1 MNFILGT
8 AGHIDHGKSSLVQAL
23 TGTDPDRLPEEQ
35 KRGVTIELGFAHLEL
50 TGPSGQDFQIGLV
63 DVPGHADFVNNMV
76 AGVGALDLALFVVAA
91 DDGWMPQSEEHLHIL
106 SYLGVRNAIVAVTKI
121 DLAEDP
127 EFAVEFVRDSLQG
140 STLEDCPIIPVSSH
154 TGAGLPELK
163 AAIGEALSEAPI
175 PEDLATPCLPVDRAF
190 SVKGM
195 GTVITG
201 TLSRGSL
208 EVGDK
213 VILQPDGLPVHVR
226 SLQNHSRS
234 LPKANPGMRTA
245 VNIPD
250 AALDS
255 RKEKGVKRGQLITLP
270 EAGSPSDTL
279 DVWLERLPRPIPG
292 QAASEKPL
300 KNNQKVRIH
309 HGSGRSSGRL
319 RLLNGEIRPGQ
330 SGLAQLRMDE
340 PLFTFTNDRLVIR
353 EWSGE
358 ATLAG
363 TRVLDPHG
371 SRRTSGKEEHQKQLH
386 LVAQCESAEGLLRYL
401 FQKRRFLSEKPCA
414 QEFPF
419 SNRAYKDALKK
430 LAAEKVIVKFSIGH
444 AVTEWWQDLLTRAEG
459 EVIAYHQKNP
469 DLPGL
474 PLQDFRAH
482 FRRDLSPPL
491 LDPLLAALKNQGIS
505 ASGEHLKA
513 ESHQTDIPEDLRQ
526 EAEDLLR
533 ILADE
538 QLNAPTRKDL
548 ATSPARERAL
558 AFLLRIKQAILL
570 DEKTVLDPTAITRA
584 GELIV
589 AHIQAHGP
597 ATASDLKTLL
607 GTSRRVAM
615 PLLEHLDAL
624 GITRREGDLRHLP

>member
-8 AGHIDHGKSSLVQAL
+8 AGHIDHGKSSLVRAL

-50 TGPSGQDFQIGLV
+50 TGPDGQDLQIGLV

-106 SYLGVRNAIVAVTKI
+106 SYLGVKNAIIAVTKI
-121 DLAEDP
+121 DLAEDA

-140 STLEDCPIIPVSSH
+140 SHLEECVIVPVSSH

-163 AAIGEALSEAPI
+163 AAIAEALSIAPP

-208 EVGDK
+208 AVGDK
-213 VILQPDGLPVHVR
+213 MVLQPDGLPVHVR
-226 SLQNHSRS
+226 SIQNHNRS

-255 RKEKGVKRGQLITLP
+255 RKEKGVKRGQIITLP
-270 EAGSPSDTL
+270 EAGTPSDTI
-279 DVWLERLPRPIPG
+279 DIWLERLPRPIPG
-292 QAASEKPL
+292 QIASEKPL
-300 KNNQKVRIH
+300 RNNQKVRLH
-309 HGSGRSSGRL
+309 YGSGRASGRL
-319 RLLNGEIRPGQ
+319 RLLDGEIRPGQ
-330 SGLAQLRMDE
+330 SGLAQLRLDR
-340 PLFTFTNDRLVIR
+340 PLFTFSNDRIVIR

-363 TRVLDPHG
+363 ARVLDPHG
-371 SRRTSGKEEHQKQLH
+371 SRRYSGKEEHQGH
-386 LVAQCESAEGLLRYL
+386 LQTLAKVESAEGQLRYL
-401 FQKRRFLSEKPCA
+401 FQKRLYLVERPPA
-414 QEFPF
+414 QDFPF

-430 LAAEKVIVKFSIGH
+430 LASEGLVAKISRGH
-444 AVTEWWQDLLTRAEG
+444 ALAAWWQHLVTRARD

-482 FRRDLSPPL
+482 FRREVTTPL
-491 LDPLLAALKNQGIS
+491 FDPLMTALKSDGIT

-513 ESHQTDIPEDLRQ
+513 ESHQTDIPEELRKD
-526 EAEDLLR
+526 AED
-533 ILADE
+533 ILQTLE
-538 QLNAPTRKDL
+538 SQHLNAPTRKDL

-558 AFLLRIKQAILL
+558 AFLIRVKQAVAL
-570 DEKTVLDPTAITRA
+570 DEKTVLSPDTITRA

-589 AHIQAHGP
+589 SHIQANGP
-597 ATASDLKTLL
+597 ATASDLRKLL
-607 GTSRRVAM
+607 DTSRRVAM
-615 PLLEHLDAL
+615 PLLEHLDAI
-624 GITRREGDLRHLP
+624 GMTQRDGDLRRIS